1 MGKKGRKSAQEEAD
15 ARAWALLLK
24 HGEERAAQRDHEPG
38 ELVRL
43 DLLITGRTMER
54 ICELVEEL
62 NRREPRRLTRA
73 EVGRH
78 LLSRAIMEC
87 TRALRREREQEPQD
101 GR

>member
-1 MGKKGRKSAQEEAD
+1 MAKKGRKSAQEEAD

-43 DLLITGRTMER
+43 DLLITGRNMER

-87 TRALRREREQEPQD
+87 ARALRREREQEHD
-101 GR
+101 T

>member
-43 DLLITGRTMER
+43 DLLITGRNM
-54 ICELVEEL
+54 
-62 NRREPRRLTRA
+62 
-73 EVGRH
+73 
-78 LLSRAIMEC
+78 
-87 TRALRREREQEPQD
+87 
-101 GR
+101 